1 MTTPLTSISLPTFGA
16 LLVSAIRFL
25 ERRAGQPAPST
36 EAPASVQESTEG
48 AGSAIH
54 PREVLGSLHER
65 RHTGVVV
72 ELSDVRRDEGWDH
85 ALTVPQ
91 HPRALRGS
99 GILKART
106 ARNPAR
112 GPQGLEGDPAPERDV
127 DGPAHLLERG
137 LAKCGGERGGVG
149 SEGAAALAAA
159 EVVAQ
164 QDRLELGQLAVELSR
179 NPRAHAIAF
188 LRTFSHHH

>member
-91 HPRALRGS
+91 HPRTFRGS
-99 GILKART
+99 GILEARM
-106 ARNPAR
+106 ARNLAR
-112 GPQGLEGDPAPERDV
+112 GR
-127 DGPAHLLERG
+127 RG
-137 LAKCGGERGGVG
+137 LGG
-149 SEGAAALAAA
+149 APD
-159 EVVAQ
+159 AQ
-164 QDRLELGQLAVELSR
+164 L
-179 NPRAHAIAF
+179 
-188 LRTFSHHH
+188 